1 MCAEAALSSALIHM
15 RALDKTYRTGGR
27 PLHVLRSLEVDIG
40 IGESVAIVGS
50 SGSGKSTLLNVI
62 GLLDDFDSGTYLLDG
77 RDTRGLDDA
86 TAARMRNELLGFVFQ
101 SFHLLP
107 DKDAVE
113 NVALPL
119 IYRDTPRRERM
130 RRARHMLERVG
141 LGDRLDHLPSQL
153 SGGQKQRVAIA
164 RALVTEPRVLLADEP
179 TGALDSATSREILAL
194 LDEIVA
200 DGKTLVLVTHE
211 AEVAARMQRTI
222 RLRDGCI
229 VGEGD

>member
-1 MCAEAALSSALIHM
+1 MTTPLIHL

-27 PLHVLRSLEVDIG
+27 PLHVLRSLDLDIG
-40 IGESVAIVGS
+40 AGESVAIVGS

-62 GLLDDFDSGTYLLDG
+62 GLLDEFDSGTYLLDG
-77 RDTRGLDDA
+77 RDAQGLDDA

-107 DKDAVE
+107 DKDAVD

-119 IYRDTPRRERM
+119 VYRDTPRRERM
-130 RRARHMLERVG
+130 DRARQMLARVG

-153 SGGQKQRVAIA
+153 SGGQKQRVAIT

-179 TGALDSATSREILAL
+179 TGALDSSTSREILAL

-222 RLRDGCI
+222 RLHDGSI
-229 VGEGD
+229 VDGGD

>member
-1 MCAEAALSSALIHM
+1 MTTPLIHL

-27 PLHVLRSLEVDIG
+27 PLHVLRSLDLDIG
-40 IGESVAIVGS
+40 AGESVAIVGS

-62 GLLDDFDSGTYLLDG
+62 GLLDEFDSGTYLLDG
-77 RDTRGLDDA
+77 RDAQGLDDA

-107 DKDAVE
+107 DKDAVD

-119 IYRDTPRRERM
+119 VYRDTPRRERM
-130 RRARHMLERVG
+130 DRARQMLARVG

-179 TGALDSATSREILAL
+179 TGALDSSTSREILAL

-222 RLRDGCI
+222 RLHDGSI
-229 VGEGD
+229 VDGGD